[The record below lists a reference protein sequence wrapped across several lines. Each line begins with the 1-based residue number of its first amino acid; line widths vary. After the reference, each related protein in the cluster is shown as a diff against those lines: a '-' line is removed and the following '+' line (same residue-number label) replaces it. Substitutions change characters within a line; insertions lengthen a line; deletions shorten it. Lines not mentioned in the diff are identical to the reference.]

1 MADKDIKEKTAT
13 TVPVKLFTREEVLKQ
28 STLENSDTWIIIHNE
43 IYNVTSF
50 LNEHPGGEEVLLEQ
64 NGLDATE
71 AFEDIG
77 HSSDARELMISFKI
91 GELVEFLAFLV
102 NSHCTWGACY
112 PCLSLLHQHA
122 LNRIPTK
129 VQQVPFSVLLVN
141 MYINQLLYNRS
152 VQVYIMQHY
161 NCFL

>member
-91 GELVEFLAFLV
+91 GELVEAERV
-102 NSHCTWGACY
+102 KERKKVEWSNNNSDDNNSSFRVKFI
-112 PCLSLLHQHA
+112 LRRKR
-122 LNRIPTK
+122 NK
-129 VQQVPFSVLLVN
+129 
-141 MYINQLLYNRS
+141 
-152 VQVYIMQHY
+152 
-161 NCFL
+161 